1 MIEMPLRK
9 LTRLMSVSARR
20 GDATSFSSL
29 PCGEGKECTSWVGVE
44 PPGTFVPQPPAP
56 PTHPSP
62 TTGEGA
68 TATRPSPDLSPGR
81 KSLRSINRRTALTGS
96 AAMLA
101 FCAGATGH
109 PRIAA
114 AQAPVDPLAPVPMP
128 PQVPTREGIARLA
141 DARLW
146 FWDTEG
152 TGEPIVLL
160 HPASGSGLIWGYQQP
175 VFAKAGYRV
184 ISYSRRGYHGSAP
197 VDRAN
202 PGIAS
207 EDLHQLVEFLG
218 LGKFH
223 VVASAAGGSIAS
235 DYAFSH
241 PDRLLSLT
249 VSSNQFGVVDGDIA
263 ATGARIR
270 PKIWDEIPVEIREV
284 GPSYRARNPEGFRLW
299 VELERKSGLVDR
311 FRQPLKNRITD
322 AMLAALKVPTL
333 VVCGAADL
341 ATPPSIARMIVAI
354 IPNAELVV
362 ASESGHSVYW
372 EEPEVFNRAVLA
384 FIAKHGK

>member
-1 MIEMPLRK
+1 M
-9 LTRLMSVSARR
+9 TRIPDRDQARF
-20 GDATSFSSL
+20 G
-29 PCGEGKECTSWVGVE
+29 
-44 PPGTFVPQPPAP
+44 
-56 PTHPSP
+56 
-62 TTGEGA
+62 
-68 TATRPSPDLSPGR
+68 
-81 KSLRSINRRTALTGS
+81 INRRTVLRLS
-96 AAMLA
+96 AAVLA
-101 FCAGATGH
+101 FCAGAAGRG
-109 PRIAA
+109 PGAA
-114 AQAPVDPLAPVPMP
+114 AQAPADPLAPVPMP
-128 PQVPTREGIARLA
+128 PQAPAKEVIAQLA

-146 FWDTEG
+146 FWDTGG

-197 VDRAN
+197 ADRAK

-223 VVASAAGGSIAS
+223 IVASAAGGSIAS

-241 PDRLLSLT
+241 PERLLSLT
-249 VSSNQFGVVDGDIA
+249 VSSNQFGVADGDIPA
-263 ATGARIR
+263 AAARIR

-299 VELERKSGLVDR
+299 VELERKSGLVDA
-311 FRQPLKNRITD
+311 FRQPLRNRITE
-322 AMLAALKVPTL
+322 AMLGTLKVPTL
-333 VVCGAADL
+333 VISGAADL
-341 ATPPSIARMIVAI
+341 ATPPSIARMIAAK

-362 ASESGHSVYW
+362 APESGHSVYW

-384 FIAKHGK
+384 FVAKHRG